1 MCRRWM
7 TPFQLA
13 DSAKAP
19 WTRTTVG
26 FSVDMT
32 GLPRGQERCRS
43 RFGASTGGPP
53 GKSHAEVHVLVLHP
67 GDATDDVDGPIGRAP
82 FPRRSREQT
91 TTTRDLPHGVSPAG
105 GRAGR
110 R

>member
-1 MCRRWM
+1 M

-32 GLPRGQERCRS
+32 GLPRGPERCRS
-43 RFGASTGGPP
+43 SVGAPPGGPRGRSP
-53 GKSHAEVHVLVLHP
+53 AEVRVLFPPPPHT
-67 GDATDDVDGPIGRAP
+67 TDDLDGPIDRAP

-91 TTTRDLPHGVSPAG
+91 ASTRDLRHGVSPAG